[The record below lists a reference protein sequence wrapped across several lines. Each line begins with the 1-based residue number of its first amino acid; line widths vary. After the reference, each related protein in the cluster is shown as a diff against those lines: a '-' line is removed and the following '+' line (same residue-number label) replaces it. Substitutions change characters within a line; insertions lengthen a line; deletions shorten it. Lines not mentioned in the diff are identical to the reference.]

1 MRRRHWRLRKLWS
14 RRLRHRQCCLWR
26 RLRHHLLKHAAKLDY
41 FQIRLSLLLLHG
53 HLGGVLLA
61 GYLLLEA
68 DLLAAVHLFHVELS
82 LVLELDEPL
91 LSLMLSLLLVRL
103 HETRHHLRIAGLGL
117 LLLGDD
123 HVLPLQ
129 VLVLVGQIG
138 SLLNNFRLALSLH
151 TLHLL
156 GSLRLKLP
164 EVSLILLGKF
174 GAAVVLSLVGMLFG
188 LLHHAAE
195 LLLLEG
201 CRSRRLAVR
210 VLVL

>member
-1 MRRRHWRLRKLWS
+1 L
-14 RRLRHRQCCLWR
+14 Q
-26 RLRHHLLKHAAKLDY
+26 HHLLKHAAKLDN
-41 FQIRLSLLLLHG
+41 FHVGLSLLLLRG

-82 LVLELDEPL
+82 LVLELDEPV
-91 LSLMLSLLLVRL
+91 LSLVLSLLLVRL
-103 HETRHHLRIAGLGL
+103 HETRHHLQIAGLGL

-164 EVSLILLGKF
+164 EVGLIGLGKF
-174 GAAVVLSLVGMLFG
+174 GAAVVLRLIGVLFG
-188 LLHHAAE
+188 RLHHAAE

-210 VLVL
+210 ALVL